1 MDPTACLVR
10 LHETDLGIMRA
21 HKRLEDLPERRAIL
35 QLRKK
40 ITELE
45 ALAARADAA
54 VHALDRD
61 VAREED
67 SAQALDDKIAHEQEK
82 ILSGSVTNPK
92 ELQALS
98 RELDALKRAK
108 DKADGKTLEVME
120 KLETARGQAARIR
133 EHVAEGHRKEE
144 AMVAAFR
151 SKGGTLQSE
160 IERLEKERAT
170 LSGAVDPDSLS
181 RYEDARV
188 SKHGIG
194 LGVLEGD
201 TCSACR
207 VALPADRLHSL
218 RCGPP
223 VGTCP
228 ACRRVLVVT
237 PMEAE

>member
-10 LHETDLGIMRA
+10 LSETDLGIMRA
-21 HKRLEDLPERRAIL
+21 QKRLEDLPERRMIL
-35 QLRKK
+35 EIRRK
-40 ITELE
+40 IADLE
-45 ALAARADAA
+45 ALAARADAG
-54 VHALDRD
+54 VHALERD

-67 SAQALDDKIAHEQEK
+67 AAQALDDKIAHEQEK

-98 RELDALKRAK
+98 RELDSLKRAK
-108 DKADGKTLEVME
+108 DKADGKTLEMME
-120 KLETARGQAARIR
+120 RLETARDQAGRVR
-133 EHVAEGHRKEE
+133 EHVAEGRRKDE

-151 SKGGTLQSE
+151 SKGGALQGE
-160 IERLEKERAT
+160 IERLEKERVVLAA
-170 LSGAVDPDSLS
+170 AVDPQSLS
-181 RYEDARV
+181 RYEQSRA

-207 VALPADRLHSL
+207 VSLPADRLHAL
-218 RCGPP
+218 RGGPP
-223 VGTCP
+223 VATCP

-237 PMEAE
+237 PPGDE